1 MIYNLFYLKKHFVL
15 ISALA
20 LLMSFSLSGQT
31 KKEKR
36 QQKMFLKKQK
46 KIEKLKNPEWLII
59 KDSIGYFKDDKRSY
73 TEMPSMSSSSEKA
86 SNFINNSKTSFNERS
101 SFKNLNDAESRFGSY
116 FLEKKIIQ
124 AVLFKKELTNLSIEI
139 IATCNNGNNAKSK
152 LFLFK
157 KEIEAIR
164 KSNNIDNFLAG
175 KYKIPFLAEQNISN
189 SIKSLCF

>member
-73 TEMPSMSSSSEKA
+73 TEMPSVTTSSERLQ
-86 SNFINNSKTSFNERS
+86 KTYATERS
-101 SFKNLNDAESRFGSY
+101 SFKNSNDSESRFGSY

-124 AVLFKKELTNLSIEI
+124 AVLFKTELKNLTIEI
-139 IATCNNGNNAKSK
+139 IATCNNGRLGGYEK

-164 KSNNIDNFLAG
+164 KSNDIDNFLAG
-175 KYKIPFLAEQNISN
+175 KYKIPFLVEQNISN

>member
-101 SFKNLNDAESRFGSY
+101 SFKNGNDSESRFGSY

-164 KSNNIDNFLAG
+164 KSNDIDNFLAG